1 MEQKIIQIG
10 NSTGVIIPKALL
22 NQIGLETGQ
31 EVLIEQDPTTNALI
45 IIKKGTK
52 IKRSIAPE
60 FIDILERV
68 NKQYG
73 SVLRELA
80 ER

>member
-1 MEQKIIQIG
+1 MEQKIIKIG

-31 EVLIEQDPTTNALI
+31 EVLIEQDLTTNALI
-45 IIKKGTK
+45 IVKKGTK
-52 IKRSIAPE
+52 IKRSITPE

>member
-31 EVLIEQDPTTNALI
+31 EVIIEQDPSTNTLI
-45 IIKKGTK
+45 IAKKGAK
-52 IKRSIAPE
+52 AKRSITPE

-73 SVLRELA
+73 SVLKELA
-80 ER
+80 QR

>member
-60 FIDILERV
+60 FIDILEKV

>member
-1 MEQKIIQIG
+1 MEQKIIKIG

-60 FIDILERV
+60 FIDILEKV

>member
-52 IKRSIAPE
+52 IKRPIAPE
-60 FIDILERV
+60 FIDILEKV

>member
-10 NSTGVIIPKALL
+10 NSTGIIIPKALL

-31 EVLIEQDPTTNALI
+31 VVLIEQDPTTNTLI
-45 IIKKGTK
+45 IVKKGAKT
-52 IKRSIAPE
+52 KRSVTPE
-60 FIDILERV
+60 FMDILDRV

-73 SVLRELA
+73 SALKELA
-80 ER
+80 QR

>member
-31 EVLIEQDPTTNALI
+31 EVLIEQDLTTNALI
-45 IIKKGTK
+45 IVKKGTK

-60 FIDILERV
+60 FIDILEKV